1 MDNFN
6 MFCYNTIMEI
16 HTMQIGGTP
25 KIWFAHTFSAPA
37 YSGMVDLSPNSLEI
51 TYLKKGSLTYYND
64 EGNRANMKEGT
75 LTINRFNQIKKVFTE
90 SFHEHH
96 TFAITFLQGTADNY
110 AFSFSYLPEIS
121 DEAVC
126 RDVAKLIDL
135 LIIEYR
141 VNGENSLKCLSYIFR
156 ILEIIDSYSVSV
168 KEDSSY
174 ANILYVKRAKKFIAE
189 NINRSIRVDEIA
201 AALNITP
208 QYLCTL
214 YKKVTG
220 TTLVNYINRLKLE
233 NIKNL
238 VINNG
243 ISIRQAGES
252 VGLFDE
258 SYISRM
264 FKKYYGLNLS
274 ELKKIPQHDLE
285 YRKGSSRSKKDDES

>member
-6 MFCYNTIMEI
+6 IFCYNTNMNIETIQM
-16 HTMQIGGTP
+16 GGIP

-51 TYLKKGSLTYYND
+51 SYLKKGSLSYYD
-64 EGNRANMKEGT
+64 ADGNRGQMAEGT
-75 LTINRFNQIKKVFTE
+75 LTVGRFNSIKKVFTE
-90 SFHEHH
+90 NFHEHH
-96 TFAITFLQGTADNY
+96 TFAITFPQGTVESH
-110 AFSFSYLPEIS
+110 AFSFSFLTEIS

-126 RDVAKLIDL
+126 RDVSKLIDL

-156 ILEIIDSYSVSV
+156 ILEIIDSYSISV

-174 ANILYVKRAKKFIAE
+174 ANLLYVKRAKKYIAE
-189 NINRSIRVDEIA
+189 NVNRSIRVDEIA
-201 AALNITP
+201 ATLNITP

-220 TTLVNYINRLKLE
+220 TTIVNYVNRLKLE

-238 VINNG
+238 VVNNG

-252 VGLFDE
+252 VGLYDE

-285 YRKGSSRSKKDDES
+285 YQKSPSRPK